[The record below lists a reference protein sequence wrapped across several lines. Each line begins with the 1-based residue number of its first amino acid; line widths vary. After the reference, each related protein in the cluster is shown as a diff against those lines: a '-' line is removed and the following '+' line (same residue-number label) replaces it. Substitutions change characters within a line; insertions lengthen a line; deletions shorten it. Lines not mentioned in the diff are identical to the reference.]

1 MSILTDETKKRI
13 NAYFIK
19 VGVFTRQQ
27 LAQYESEAKE
37 ADEPLFAYLIQHKVI
52 NDEQLTEATAVA
64 SGVPYVN
71 LTRAIID
78 NKILSLLPMDTAQ
91 RFMAVPLGE
100 TNEDGTTR
108 LAVAMLDANNVQAVD
123 FLSNAIGRPIKV
135 YLASEAGINNVL
147 AQYKMEADTDFG
159 QPGNLDANGKPKIK
173 SNITTIT
180 QDSPVSKLLTQLLEY
195 AQRVHASDIHIEPQE
210 DSLRIRCRIDGV
222 LRTVMTLPK
231 SIEPALISRIKIL
244 SNLKIDE
251 HRKPQDGQFTVMV
264 GDKEVD
270 LRVATS
276 PVVWGEQ
283 VVIRLLDKSGNTF
296 KLEDMG
302 YAGRALRA
310 IRRGISK
317 PNGMILT
324 SGPTGSGKSTSLFA
338 LVQEIYSE
346 KINIVTLE
354 DPVEYKMAGVNQ
366 IQVNPAVGLTFA
378 SGLRSILRQDP
389 DVVLVGEIRDGETAN
404 LAVQAALTGHLVFS
418 TLHTNSAAGILPRL
432 LDMGIEPFLIAS
444 TINTVIGQRLVRR
457 VAQEHED
464 YQSDERQ
471 TEKIKQVAGYLL
483 PQSEA
488 DVKSVSEDLGYGD
501 MPLANAS
508 SYTLSRG
515 KDSPTT
521 PGGYKGRV
529 GLYEVMEITDEIQQM
544 IIKHATSSQIQKVG
558 VAQGMIPM
566 HVDGYLKALK
576 GMTTIEEVDR
586 VASNIA

>member
-1 MSILTDETKKRI
+1 
-13 NAYFIK
+13 
-19 VGVFTRQQ
+19 
-27 LAQYESEAKE
+27 
-37 ADEPLFAYLIQHKVI
+37 
-52 NDEQLTEATAVA
+52 
-64 SGVPYVN
+64 
-71 LTRAIID
+71 
-78 NKILSLLPMDTAQ
+78 
-91 RFMAVPLGE
+91 
-100 TNEDGTTR
+100 
-108 LAVAMLDANNVQAVD
+108 
-123 FLSNAIGRPIKV
+123 
-135 YLASEAGINNVL
+135 
-147 AQYKMEADTDFG
+147 
-159 QPGNLDANGKPKIK
+159 
-173 SNITTIT
+173 
-180 QDSPVSKLLTQLLEY
+180 
-195 AQRVHASDIHIEPQE
+195 
-210 DSLRIRCRIDGV
+210 
-222 LRTVMTLPK
+222 
-231 SIEPALISRIKIL
+231 
-244 SNLKIDE
+244 
-251 HRKPQDGQFTVMV
+251 
-264 GDKEVD
+264 
-270 LRVATS
+270 
-276 PVVWGEQ
+276 
-283 VVIRLLDKSGNTF
+283 
-296 KLEDMG
+296 
-302 YAGRALRA
+302 
-310 IRRGISK
+310 
-317 PNGMILT
+317 
-324 SGPTGSGKSTSLFA
+324 
-338 LVQEIYSE
+338 
-346 KINIVTLE
+346 
-354 DPVEYKMAGVNQ
+354 
-366 IQVNPAVGLTFA
+366 
-378 SGLRSILRQDP
+378 
-389 DVVLVGEIRDGETAN
+389 
-404 LAVQAALTGHLVFS
+404 VFS